1 MTICHIVAS
10 LDPRHGG
17 PSKAVRAL
25 ARAQAGLG
33 NRIELLT
40 SGPAPGLQE
49 EGTLTVRTLRGG
61 WPRALCPI
69 PGLRSALEN
78 ARPDVVHVHGLW
90 LRPLHT
96 AHHFAN
102 RAGIPLV
109 LSPRGMMSP
118 WAWRH
123 HRWNKAFAER
133 FVHPGAFQA
142 VSGWHATSA
151 EEAQDIRDL
160 GFMQPVCVAPLGV
173 DVPGEVEL
181 ATAKSQWNE
190 ISPATQTQRTALFYS
205 RFHGKKRILELI
217 DLWIELAP
225 KDWMLLLVGIPE
237 QYSVRE
243 LRGYIYRS
251 GGSDRIEVHDGAG
264 RPAPYPAASLCLL
277 PSHSENF
284 GLVVAEALASG
295 IPALVTDSTPWKS
308 LGAEGAGW
316 CVPWADY
323 PQALREALLES
334 PEQLK
339 ARGERARAWAARAFS
354 WSVGGRLLEAF
365 YAGLRHARETAS

>member
-25 ARAQAGLG
+25 AKAQAGLG
-33 NRIELLT
+33 SRVELLT
-40 SGPAPGLQE
+40 SGPVAKVE
-49 EGTLTVRTLRGG
+49 DEGHLTVRTLRGG
-61 WPRALCPI
+61 WPKALCPI
-69 PGLRSALEN
+69 PGLRAALEK
-78 ARPDVVHVHGLW
+78 AQPDVVHAHGLW

-96 AHHFAN
+96 AHLYAEK
-102 RAGIPLV
+102 AGIPLV

-123 HRWNKAFAER
+123 HRWNKTFAEK
-133 FVHPGAFQA
+133 FIHPGAFAA
-142 VSGWHATSA
+142 VAGWHATSA

-160 GFMQPVCVAPLGV
+160 GFIQPVCMAPLGV
-173 DVPGEVEL
+173 DVPADIEL
-181 ATAKSQWNE
+181 AGARTQWHE
-190 ISPATQTQRTALFYS
+190 ISPATLTHRTALFYS
-205 RFHGKKRILELI
+205 RFHGKKRVLELI
-217 DLWIELAP
+217 DLWLEVAP
-225 KDWMLLLVGIPE
+225 KDWILLLVGIPE
-237 QYSVRE
+237 QYSVRD
-243 LRGYIYRS
+243 LRGYIYRA
-251 GGSDRIEVHDGAG
+251 GGSDRIEVYDGAG

-284 GLVVAEALASG
+284 GLVVAEALAAG
-295 IPALVTDSTPWKS
+295 VPALVTDSTPWKS

-323 PQALREALLES
+323 PRTLREALAET
-334 PEQLK
+334 PEQL
-339 ARGERARAWAARAFS
+339 ASRGERARAWASRAFS

-365 YAGLRHARETAS
+365 YAGLRQARVTAS